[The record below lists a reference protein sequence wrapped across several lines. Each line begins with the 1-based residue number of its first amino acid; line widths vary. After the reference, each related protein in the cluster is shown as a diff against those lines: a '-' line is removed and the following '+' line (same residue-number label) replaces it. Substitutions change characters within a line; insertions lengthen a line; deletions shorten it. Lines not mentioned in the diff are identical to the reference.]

1 MEYINII
8 LIALLTVLLA
18 FIFFAEKK
26 RRQVLKTFEQEK
38 LRAKQDFELCLESEK
53 LQLKLEHEKEK
64 KALEIELN
72 RANATIANMLEMS
85 KKTEE
90 IVKEIEEKSKMN
102 FENIAGKVLENT
114 SGKLT
119 EKNKENI
126 DTVLKPLGENINE
139 FKKKIEDVQQA
150 NREQYGRFDE
160 KIKNL
165 VEQTVSVSKGA
176 SDLASAL
183 RSQKKMQGDWG
194 EQILEN
200 LLQETGLVKG
210 VDYYVQMNV
219 KAEEGSN
226 QRPDFVVKL
235 PNGRTLVI
243 DSKVTLNAYVD
254 YCNDNENKVHLENF
268 IKAVRANIDGLS
280 HRDYEKNVRD
290 SLDFVLM
297 FFPIEGAYM
306 LAVQSDSELLRY
318 AYDKK
323 ILLISQSSLLTTLR
337 MVSDMWNREKQDR
350 NIAKIIESV
359 EKLYT
364 KFAGFVEDMSKIGKS
379 IEGTQ
384 KNYESAMG
392 KLQSGKG
399 NIIKQA
405 SDLNTLGAT
414 TKKKLPAALLE
425 QAAEETEYE
434 ELT

>member
-1 MEYINII
+1 ME
-8 LIALLTVLLA
+8 T
-18 FIFFAEKK
+18 
-26 RRQVLKTFEQEK
+26 RS
-38 LRAKQDFELCLESEK
+38 KQDNVLTFDEIEQKYVLRSLYDDLKNEQTQMVQRFLYNELKDDKERILKELSEK
-53 LQLKLEHEKEK
+53 TATVAGLMQNKQGLEERIAQSQADLELLKKQMQTEFENLANKILDEKSQK
-64 KALEIELN
+64 FTAVN
-72 RANATIANMLEMS
+72 
-85 KKTEE
+85 
-90 IVKEIEEKSKMN
+90 EEKISV
-102 FENIAGKVLENT
+102 I
-114 SGKLT
+114 
-119 EKNKENI
+119 
-126 DTVLKPLGENINE
+126 LKPLGENINE

-200 LLQETGLVKG
+200 LLQETGLIKG
-210 VDYYVQMNV
+210 IDYYVQMNV
-219 KAEEGSN
+219 KAEEGLN

-235 PNGRTLVI
+235 PNGRLLVI

-254 YCNDNENKVHLENF
+254 YCNDSENKAHLDSF

-280 HRDYEKNVRD
+280 RRDYEKNVRD

-306 LAVQSDSELLRY
+306 LAIQSDSELLRY

-337 MVSDMWNREKQDR
+337 MVSDMWNREKQDK

-359 EKLYT
+359 EKLYA
-364 KFAGFVEDMSKIGKS
+364 KFVGFVEDMGKIGKS
-379 IEGTQ
+379 IESTQ

-392 KLQSGKG
+392 KLQNGKG

-414 TKKKLPAALLE
+414 TKKKLPVALLE
-425 QAAEETEYE
+425 QAAAEETEYE